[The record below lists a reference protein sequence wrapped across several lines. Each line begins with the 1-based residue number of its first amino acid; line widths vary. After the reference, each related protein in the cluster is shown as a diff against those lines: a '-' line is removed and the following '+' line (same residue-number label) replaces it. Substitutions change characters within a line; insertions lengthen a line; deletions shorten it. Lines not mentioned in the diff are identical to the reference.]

1 MNIKIKTQ
9 ILLGYL
15 LMAIMVIILG
25 ATGIHFIN
33 KLSETPDKI
42 LKDNYKS
49 ILAIQNMI
57 DEIDNMDNAI
67 IIYISGKKEKPI
79 IVNIFEESGRRYFE
93 NLEIAES
100 NITEEGEAELLVELR
115 KTSEEYEKAFK
126 NNMNSLQ
133 NINAYDSLISQKYN
147 SVKSKC
153 YEILNLNHKGMQN
166 SRDKAIELSQNAVYY
181 MIITSLASLL
191 IVIIVAIKIP
201 SRIINPLKEFTEKVK
216 AIADKKYSE
225 RINISSGNELGILG
239 NSFNTMAEKLEEYE
253 QSSIRKLIAEKK
265 RAEAIVKSMFD
276 GIIVMNEKEEVV
288 LVNYVGAELLG
299 ITEENLLGKNI
310 LEISKYNSL
319 IKDLTGDFNEES
331 RSAND
336 KLNYLRIIYKD
347 KEEFFLKYLV
357 NVKDNENGNNLGH
370 IIILKNVTGFKELDE
385 LKSGFVTT
393 VSHELRT
400 PLSAINMSLRL
411 LEDERIGKLNEEQ
424 KKVSVAMKE
433 EVKRLLRMV
442 NELLNLS
449 KIESRS
455 EALRL
460 NYVKPEDL
468 ADAAVTPLLM
478 QLNQNNI
485 DLEIEIEP
493 DLPEIR
499 VDANKISWV
508 LINLLN
514 NAIRYSKENG
524 KIILSIKR
532 KDSSILFSV
541 KDFGAGIDPK
551 FIESIFD
558 KFVQVGSKNIENS
571 KKGVGLGLAISK
583 EFVNAHRG
591 ELKVKSEPGLGSEFY
606 FTIPISN

>member
-15 LMAIMVIILG
+15 MMAIMVIILG
-25 ATGIHFIN
+25 ATGIYFIH

-42 LKDNYKS
+42 LNDNYKS

-67 IIYISGKKEKPI
+67 IIYISDKKEKPI

-100 NITEEGEAELLVELR
+100 NITEEGEAELFVELR
-115 KTSEEYEKAFK
+115 KASEEYERAFK

-133 NINAYDSLISQKYN
+133 NINEYDSLISQKYN
-147 SVKSKC
+147 NVKTKC
-153 YEILNLNHKGMQN
+153 YEILNLNHMGMQN
-166 SRDKAIELSQNAVYY
+166 RRDKAKELSQNAVFY
-181 MIITSLASLL
+181 MIITALVSLL
-191 IVIIVAIKIP
+191 IVLVVALKIP
-201 SRIINPLKEFTEKVK
+201 SRVINPLKEFTEKVK
-216 AIADKKYSE
+216 AIADKRYSE
-225 RINISSGNELGILG
+225 RIIISSGNELGLLG
-239 NSFNTMAEKLEEYE
+239 KSFNEMAEKLEEFE
-253 QSSIRKLIAEKK
+253 KSSIRILIAEKK

-276 GIIVMNEKEEVV
+276 GIIVLDEKEEIV

-299 ITEENLLGKNI
+299 ITEENLLGRNI
-310 LEISKYNSL
+310 LEISKYNNL
-319 IKDLTGDFNEES
+319 INELTSGFSDSEKS
-331 RSAND
+331 GKD
-336 KLNYLRIIYKD
+336 KLNYLRIVYKN
-347 KEEFFLKYLV
+347 KEEFFLKYFV
-357 NVKDNENGNNLGH
+357 NVKDNENDSNLGH

-385 LKSGFVTT
+385 LKSGFITT

-411 LEDERIGKLNEEQ
+411 LEDERLGKLNEEQ
-424 KKVSVAMKE
+424 KKVSVTMKE

-478 QLNQNNI
+478 QFNQNNI
-485 DLEIEIEP
+485 DLDIEIEP

-514 NAIRYSKENG
+514 NAIRYSNQNG

-532 KDSSILFSV
+532 KDNSILFSV

-551 FIESIFD
+551 FIGSIFD

-591 ELKVKSEPGLGSEFY
+591 ELKVKSEQGAGSEFY
-606 FTIPISN
+606 FTVPISV

>member
-25 ATGIHFIN
+25 ATGIYFIN

-147 SVKSKC
+147 IVKSKC
-153 YEILNLNHKGMQN
+153 YEILNLNHKGMQKR
-166 SRDKAIELSQNAVYY
+166 RDSAIELSQNAVYY
-181 MIITSLASLL
+181 MIITSLVSLL
-191 IVIIVAIKIP
+191 IVLIVAIKIP
-201 SRIINPLKEFTEKVK
+201 SRVVNPLKEFTEKVK

-225 RINISSGNELGILG
+225 RISISSGNELGILG
-239 NSFNTMAEKLEEYE
+239 NSFNSMAEKLEEYE
-253 QSSIRKLIAEKK
+253 QSSIRILIAEKK

-276 GIIVMNEKEEVV
+276 GIIVLNEKEEVV

-319 IKDLTGDFNEES
+319 IKDLTGDFNEEN
-331 RSAND
+331 RSATD

-411 LEDERIGKLNEEQ
+411 LEDERLGKLNEEQ
-424 KKVSVAMKE
+424 KKVSAAMKE

-485 DLEIEIEP
+485 DLEIDIEP

-532 KDSSILFSV
+532 KDNSILFSV

-558 KFVQVGSKNIENS
+558 KFVQVGSRNIENS

-606 FTIPISN
+606 FTIPV